1 MSDCGHNHAQD
12 EHSHDGLQLARSVQH
27 RSDGGRLLAALIVV
41 AVFMV
46 VEVVGGLWSGS
57 LALLAD
63 ATHMMTDALALTLAL
78 SAHWISA
85 RPANAKLHFGY
96 RRMQVIAAFLNGIAL
111 VVLMAWIIYEA
122 IRRSITPIEVEWAP
136 MLAIAALGL
145 FANGVAFR
153 LLHRAGDHNI
163 NIKSAMLHV
172 ASDLLG
178 SVAAVVAAIVI
189 WRFGWTRIDPLLSLL
204 VAVLIGR
211 SAVKLLTETTHILLE
226 GAPKNFDVAAL
237 TSDLADASPLIED
250 VHSVKISQLTPDQL
264 RLTMHARIRDGA
276 PASDAL
282 RALKKRLEER
292 YGIGDSTIQIE
303 SGCSCPDDA
312 PGGEP
317 EPDGAKV
324 TRLHAH
330 DHAPDKGRDHRHAT
344 GGEKGPGGAVAR
356 GVGGSTVAAI
366 QSIFK

>member
-1 MSDCGHNHAQD
+1 MSDCGHD
-12 EHSHDGLQLARSVQH
+12 HSHDGLQSARHAQH
-27 RSDGGRLLAALIVV
+27 KSDGGRLLAALIVV

-46 VEVVGGLWSGS
+46 VEVIGGLWSGS

-111 VVLMAWIIYEA
+111 IVLMAWIVYEA
-122 IRRSITPIEVEWAP
+122 VRRSINPIEVDWAP

-153 LLHRAGDHNI
+153 LLHRAGDRNI

-178 SVAAVVAAIVI
+178 SIAAVVAAIVI
-189 WRFGWTRIDPLLSLL
+189 WQTGWTRIDPLLSLL

-237 TSDLADASPLIED
+237 TSDLAVASPLIED
-250 VHSVKISQLTPDQL
+250 IHSVKISQLTPDQL

-276 PASDAL
+276 PAADAL
-282 RALKKRLEER
+282 HALKKRLEER

-312 PGGEP
+312 PEREP
-317 EPDGAKV
+317 APEDAKV

-330 DHAPDKGRDHRHAT
+330 DRAHDHAHDKGRDHRRAT
-344 GGEKGPGGAVAR
+344 GGDEGPARGR
-356 GVGGSTVAAI
+356 GVGGAAVAAI
-366 QSIFK
+366 QSILK